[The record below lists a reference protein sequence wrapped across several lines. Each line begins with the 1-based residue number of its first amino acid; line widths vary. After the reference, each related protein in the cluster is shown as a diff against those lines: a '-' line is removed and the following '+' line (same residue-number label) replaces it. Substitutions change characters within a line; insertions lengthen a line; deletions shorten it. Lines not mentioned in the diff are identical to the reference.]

1 MDTPQQYPTMWTTGY
16 LKNGMKVSFTFPIR
30 NEMEACKQALEI
42 TNKLIADGF
51 MIHEPGLEAGEESEM
66 IGRVSRRAKKN
77 NDGTISPIIDLF
89 GVHDALKFKII
100 SMYLDTP
107 EDIAA
112 FESAC
117 GVKLASLPL
126 NPTKAAVERD
136 DENFVVVLP
145 QPAKAILKAN
155 PDYREDSDDKK
166 PKRKFVRWEF
176 ATPAPVVIPTQA
188 QPDYDAIEKAAREKA
203 ATALDNEAVTIFKA
217 TYQPTHNG
225 NGAPSW
231 MAMARIADGS
241 TIPVT
246 VGERG
251 AALIAKAGYVWPKT
265 DADDLAI
272 DVITS
277 VTNGK
282 RYIKSVICPDGSTV
296 SEEPR
301 NAANANVA
309 TNNIISDA
317 WLYDRTKLLYAIGK
331 QFPKVTPQER
341 AATADKMHKEGLFD
355 ELASLDDAV
364 TMVANRLAGH
374 RQAVNS

>member
-42 TNKLIADGF
+42 TNKLIADCF

-89 GVHDALKFKII
+89 GVHDALKFKIV

-155 PDYREDSDDKK
+155 PDYREDIDDKK

-176 ATPAPVVIPTQA
+176 ATPAPATPPPAAGNPTPTSEPEP
-188 QPDYDAIEKAAREKA
+188 QPE
-203 ATALDNEAVTIFKA
+203 
-217 TYQPTHNG
+217 P
-225 NGAPSW
+225 
-231 MAMARIADGS
+231 
-241 TIPVT
+241 
-246 VGERG
+246 
-251 AALIAKAGYVWPKT
+251 
-265 DADDLAI
+265 
-272 DVITS
+272 
-277 VTNGK
+277 
-282 RYIKSVICPDGSTV
+282 
-296 SEEPR
+296 PR
-301 NAANANVA
+301 NARLQNEELVITRMIKTGVVSGNKDPKK
-309 TNNIISDA
+309 NGFK
-317 WLYDRTKLLYAIGK
+317 YDGWGK
-331 QFPKVTPQER
+331 IDDNGQKFDVRVWIFPEDLPLITAAGYEFHEGGENYIPIVMDTTDRAMTRIASVTPKAQPATER
-341 AATADKMHKEGLFD
+341 AW
-355 ELASLDDAV
+355 DAEAWDAIV
-364 TMVANRLAGH
+364 DYCALNGVLPKDVLNVERGSQWKRGFNAAIKAIDTYVANH
-374 RQAVNS
+374 PVNVDFMAQKEQKTA